1 MKIKGK
7 TIIVTGGGSGMGR
20 EMVLKLLNLGANVAA
35 IDMNEVSLNETVTLS
50 GASAERLSTHT
61 VDISDAAAVQVAVEK
76 IAETHGHIDGLI
88 NNAGIIQPFVRIKDL
103 EMSAIEKVMH
113 VNFYGTLYMKRAV
126 LPFLMQR
133 PEAQIVNISSMGGF
147 LPVPGQAVYGAS
159 KAAVKLLTEALYAEL
174 LDTPIHVTLVFPG
187 AVATNITQNSGVSIP
202 GAENRDPSKSKFKAM
217 TASQAAVIIISGM
230 ENNATRIYV
239 GKDSKMMN
247 LLYRISP
254 GFATRFIAKQM
265 KSLLT

>member
-1 MKIKGK
+1 
-7 TIIVTGGGSGMGR
+7 
-20 EMVLKLLNLGANVAA
+20 
-35 IDMNEVSLNETVTLS
+35 
-50 GASAERLSTHT
+50 
-61 VDISDAAAVQVAVEK
+61 
-76 IAETHGHIDGLI
+76 
-88 NNAGIIQPFVRIKDL
+88 
-103 EMSAIEKVMH
+103 MH
-113 VNFYGTLYMKRAV
+113 VNFYGTLYMTRAV

-217 TASQAAVIIISGM
+217 AASQAAVIIISGM